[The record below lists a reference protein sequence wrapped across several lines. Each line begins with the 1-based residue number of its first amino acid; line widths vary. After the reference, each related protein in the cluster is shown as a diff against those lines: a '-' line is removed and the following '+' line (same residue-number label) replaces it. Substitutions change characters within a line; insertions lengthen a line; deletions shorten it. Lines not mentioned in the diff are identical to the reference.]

1 MNTIRRRIMFTA
13 SLIAFLVG
21 ILASYFV
28 MKINIRQEIFDRF
41 PNTFLYNVRYI
52 NRDLEL
58 EDFYGISMDITHDEL
73 MSKIGWPNAIYGSG
87 IVRYIYLVDD
97 GVVVITWLGRPII
110 EFFSDDNETIYI
122 PVIEVEG

>member
-1 MNTIRRRIMFTA
+1 MNTIRRRRMFTA
-13 SLIAFLVG
+13 SLIAFLVC

-73 MSKIGWPNAIYGSG
+73 MSKIGWPNAMYGSG

>member
-1 MNTIRRRIMFTA
+1 
-13 SLIAFLVG
+13 
-21 ILASYFV
+21 

-73 MSKIGWPNAIYGSG
+73 MSKIGWPNAKHGTKATSYAVQSYKHGLPM
-87 IVRYIYLVDD
+87 LV
-97 GVVVITWLGRPII
+97 
-110 EFFSDDNETIYI
+110 
-122 PVIEVEG
+122 